1 MGEHSE
7 TINPSFDSARI
18 YVKDVEIH
26 TRTDMYLYLFQGI
39 FCNSIGV
46 QFIYFC
52 KWFFFFN

>member
-18 YVKDVEIH
+18 CVKDVEIH

-52 KWFFFFN
+52 K